1 MTDLKII
8 DWNICGLAAEGQARK
23 AEALRELNW
32 DLCLLQ
38 DATRDSVEDFAQA
51 VGAADAVSVQRHLSD
66 DVLGTRGLTYFCAML
81 VRSTLRVIRT
91 STLAVP
97 SPERALTVVL
107 DMEGRRFTAAS
118 AALPP
123 GSNWGPAKGRQALL
137 IARWL
142 AERSGPVVLG
152 IDANTPKVEHPDLA
166 QNVWWEEGEKELLGV
181 DRLHDARD
189 VYRDYLESRG
199 GLAGRP
205 TDEPLAT
212 SFERHGGAG
221 VRVACRYDAIYATP
235 EWDVREASYHYKEG
249 RDAGSDHGYVRAT
262 LAMPEG
268 GPPR

>member
-23 AEALRELNW
+23 AEA
-32 DLCLLQ
+32 
-38 DATRDSVEDFAQA
+38 T
-51 VGAADAVSVQRHLSD
+51 
-66 DVLGTRGLTYFCAML
+66 
-81 VRSTLRVIRT
+81 
-91 STLAVP
+91 
-97 SPERALTVVL
+97 
-107 DMEGRRFTAAS
+107 EGRAS
-118 AALPP
+118 
-123 GSNWGPAKGRQALL
+123 
-137 IARWL
+137 
-142 AERSGPVVLG
+142 
-152 IDANTPKVEHPDLA
+152 DLA
-166 QNVWWEEGEKELLGV
+166 QNVWWEEGEQELLGV

-262 LAMPEG
+262 LTMPEG